1 MNYLGLYSAFLPALF
16 ALAQRAFMRIEMLLL
31 PASLIW
37 PRLRGPAEEVE
48 TRRVRPPVRASIAAM
63 TLSRCSVSA
72 SMMLGVSICSGIIK
86 QLGFKEHDSKCLSET
101 QTFRIEGMPGK
112 LTRETE
118 RNRQEQKAKPRAKGQ
133 PQLFT
138 A

>member
-1 MNYLGLYSAFLPALF
+1 MPRNRKEVSHILSAKIPAPAFWRRPGLWIISDFYSAFLPALF
-16 ALAQRAFMRIEMLLL
+16 ALAQRAFMRIEILLL

-86 QLGFKEHDSKCLSET
+86 QLGFKEHDSKSLSET
-101 QTFRIEGMPGK
+101 QSFRLEGMSGS
-112 LTRETE
+112 
-118 RNRQEQKAKPRAKGQ
+118 
-133 PQLFT
+133 
-138 A
+138 